1 MNETHAIEW
10 KQSWRDEYLKWICAF
25 ANTEGGVL
33 IIGKDDDG
41 NTVPIKNYQRL
52 LEDIPS
58 KIKNYL
64 GIICAVNLRH
74 DSGPF
79 IEIVVN
85 AYANPISYRG
95 KYYVRSGSTTH
106 ELNGVELSD
115 FLLLKAGK
123 TWDEVPVEDATIDD
137 IDPSSVQT
145 FIEDGTNAKRLPK
158 TKGLSNSEI
167 LEKLR
172 LSYNGQ
178 IKRAGILLFGKDPN
192 HFFPNCKVMI
202 GRFGSDSEDLK
213 FQESLEGNV
222 VYLLHEVQEMLN
234 YKFLIKPLD
243 FSGMIRKEND
253 EYPVAALREMLLNA
267 LVHKK
272 YGGAAIQIRV
282 FDDKMSIWNEGTLPA
297 GFTVESLKREHN
309 SNPPNKILAD
319 ACFKAGYIDTWGRGT
334 LKIYKA
340 CEEAGLPE
348 PEIAIKDGGI
358 EVTLFKVAASE
369 KLRRNFEAISEE
381 LTDKPKRNYG
391 LLETNF
397 DDFITFLASKRSGNE
412 EELRKNFGE
421 TSDIFS
427 EKFGNKGLL
436 LFIVALNP
444 SISAK
449 DAAPKVGVSPRTI
462 ETYFSELK
470 KEGII
475 ERIGSD
481 RSGKWNIKL

>member
-1 MNETHAIEW
+1 MNETQAIEW

-41 NTVPIKNYQRL
+41 HTVPVKDYQRL

-64 GIICAVNLRH
+64 GIICAVNLRR

-95 KYYVRSGSTTH
+95 KYYIRSGSTTH

-123 TWDEVPVEDATIDD
+123 TWDEVPVEEATIDD

-158 TKGLSNSEI
+158 TKDLSNSEI

-178 IKRAGILLFGKDPN
+178 IKRAGIILFGKDPN

-213 FQESLEGNV
+213 FQESLEGNL
-222 VYLLHEVQEMLN
+222 VYLLHEVQKMLN

-243 FSGMIRKEND
+243 FSGMIRKEHD
-253 EYPVAALREMLLNA
+253 EYPVAAIREMLLNA

-282 FDDKMSIWNEGTLPA
+282 FDDKMSIWNEGTLPP

-334 LKIYKA
+334 LKIFKA

-358 EVTLFKVAASE
+358 EVTLFKAAASE
-369 KLRRNFEAISEE
+369 KTSDNLRNNDGITSEERRRKDGEMSEKRRNDVGTMSEQV
-381 LTDKPKRNYG
+381 R
-391 LLETNF
+391 
-397 DDFITFLASKRSGNE
+397 R
-412 EELRKNFGE
+412 RFGINVE
-421 TSDIFS
+421 NTYNLIVKHPEYSA
-427 EKFGNKGLL
+427 EKLGDQ
-436 LFIVALNP
+436 LN
-444 SISAK
+444 I
-449 DAAPKVGVSPRTI
+449 
-462 ETYFSELK
+462 
-470 KEGII
+470 
-475 ERIGSD
+475 SD
-481 RSGKWNIKL
+481 RTVERHQDKLKAAGYIRRRGDKIGGYWEVLEK

>member
-1 MNETHAIEW
+1 MNEAHDIEW

-41 NTVPIKNYQRL
+41 NTVPMKGYQTL
-52 LEDIPS
+52 LEDIPN

-64 GIICAVNLRH
+64 GIICAVNLRR

-123 TWDEVPVEDATIDD
+123 TWDEITVEDATIDD

-145 FIEDGTNAKRLPK
+145 FIEDGTNARRLPK
-158 TKGLSNSEI
+158 TKGLSNSE
-167 LEKLR
+167 LLDKLR

-178 IKRAGILLFGKDPN
+178 IKRAGIILFGKDPN

-213 FQESLEGNV
+213 FQESIEGNL

-234 YKFLIKPLD
+234 YKFLIKRLD
-243 FSGMIRKEND
+243 FSGMIRKEHD
-253 EYPVAALREMLLNA
+253 EYPVAAIREMLLNA

-282 FDDKMSIWNEGTLPA
+282 FDDKMSVWNEGTLPK

-334 LKIYKA
+334 LKIFKA

-348 PEIAIKDGGI
+348 PQIAIKDGGI
-358 EVTLFKVAASE
+358 EVTLFKAAASE
-369 KLRRNFEAISEE
+369 KRRNNFETISEE
-381 LTDKPKRNYG
+381 LSDEPTSNYR
-391 LLETNF
+391 LLKEHY
-397 DDFITFLASKRSGNE
+397 DDFMAFLALQQSVNE
-412 EELRKNFGE
+412 EELRRNFGE
-421 TSDIFS
+421 TSEIFS
-427 EKFGNKGLL
+427 ENFGNKGLL
-436 LFIVALNP
+436 LFLVTLQP
-444 SISAK
+444 TMSAK
-449 DAAPKVGVSPRTI
+449 DAAPLVGVSARTI
-462 ETYFSELK
+462 ETYFSDLK

-475 ERIGSD
+475 ERIGSA

>member
-1 MNETHAIEW
+1 MNEAHEIEW

-25 ANTEGGVL
+25 ANTEGGVI
-33 IIGKDDDG
+33 IIGKDDNG
-41 NTVPIKNYQRL
+41 HTVPINNVQKL

-64 GIICAVNLRH
+64 GIICAVNLRR

-85 AYANPISYRG
+85 AYTNPISYRG
-95 KYYVRSGSTTH
+95 KYYIRSGSTTH
-106 ELNGVELSD
+106 ELNGVDLSD

-137 IDPSSVQT
+137 IDPSSVQI

-158 TKGLSNSEI
+158 TKGLSNTEL

-178 IKRAGILLFGKDPN
+178 IKRAGIILFGKDPN

-213 FQESLEGNV
+213 FQESLEGNLV
-222 VYLLHEVQEMLN
+222 NLLHEVQEMLN
-234 YKFLIKPLD
+234 YKFLIKPID
-243 FSGMIRKEND
+243 FSGMIRKEQD
-253 EYPVAALREMLLNA
+253 EYPIAALREMLLNA

-282 FDDKMSIWNEGTLPA
+282 FDDKMSIWNEGALPA

-334 LKIYKA
+334 LKIFKA

-348 PEIAIKDGGI
+348 PEITLKDGGV

-369 KLRRNFEAISEE
+369 KLRRNFAAISEE
-381 LTDKPKRNYG
+381 LSDKPSANYK
-391 LLETNF
+391 LLKEYY
-397 DDFITFLASKRSGNE
+397 DDFLAFISSEYTENE
-412 EELRKNFGE
+412 EELRSNFGE
-421 TSDIFS
+421 TSEIFS
-427 EKFGNKGLL
+427 ENFGNKGLL
-436 LFIVALNP
+436 LFLVALQP
-444 SISAK
+444 TISAK
-449 DAAPKVGVSPRTI
+449 EAAPMVGVSARTI

-475 ERIGSD
+475 ERIGSA
-481 RSGKWNIKL
+481 RSGKWKIKL